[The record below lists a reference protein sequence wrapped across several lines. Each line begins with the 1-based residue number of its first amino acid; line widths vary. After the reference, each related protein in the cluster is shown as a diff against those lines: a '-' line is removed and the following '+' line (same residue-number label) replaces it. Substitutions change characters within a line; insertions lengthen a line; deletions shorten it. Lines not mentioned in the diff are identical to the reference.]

1 MAGWRAREGNAR
13 SAGPWV
19 LFSTIFAS
27 SMAFI
32 DGTALNVA
40 MPAIQDG
47 LHASGVQLLWIVN
60 AYLLM
65 LAALIPVGG
74 SLGDLFGRR
83 KVFSLGIVLFMIA
96 SLVCGLSPSAEFL
109 IGARAIQGIGS
120 SLMIPGSLAIISSF
134 FGPSEKGKAIGTWS
148 AATTIVTVIGPVLG
162 GVLSGAGL
170 WRGVFLINIPLG
182 IAALVPLFLKV
193 PESRNE
199 SVGKRI
205 DFPGSGLLILSLAGL
220 TYGFIS
226 APDGGF
232 QHPRVIASLAIGVL
246 ALAGFLLVE
255 ARSRHPMIPLS
266 LFSSRTFSGTNLL
279 TLALYGALS
288 VGMFFLSLNLVQA
301 QGYSMALAGFAFT
314 PFALVLTA
322 LSRWAGGLVDKSG
335 PRLPLVI
342 GPAIAGLAFLSM
354 AWAGLTPGPSRYWV
368 SFFPGIVLL
377 GVGMGITVAPLTTAV
392 MGSVGSHL
400 SGTASGINNAV
411 SRTAG
416 VLAIA
421 VVGALALVLFS
432 HGLDSRASASG
443 LSLPVRHALSLEA
456 GRLGAAAVPPA
467 AAPAEAAVI
476 RSAIRLAFTDTFR
489 IVMLV
494 CAVLAWMGA
503 ALAGLMVPRN
513 FRPAQ

>member
-1 MAGWRAREGNAR
+1 MAESVRNP
-13 SAGPWV
+13 GPWV

-40 MPAIQDG
+40 LPAIQSG
-47 LHASGVQLLWIVN
+47 LHASGVQLLWVVN

-74 SLGDLFGRR
+74 SLGDLFGRK
-83 KVFSLGIVLFMIA
+83 KVFSLGIGLFMLA
-96 SLVCGLSPSAEFL
+96 SLICGLSPSADFL
-109 IGARAIQGIGS
+109 IWARAVQGIGS
-120 SLMIPGSLAIISSF
+120 ALMVPGSLAIISSF
-134 FGPSEKGKAIGTWS
+134 FGPAEKGRAIGTWS
-148 AATTIVTVIGPVLG
+148 AATTIVTVIGPILG

-170 WRGVFLINIPLG
+170 WRAVFLINIPLG
-182 IAALVPLFLKV
+182 VAALIPLSLKV

-199 SVGKRI
+199 KAQGRI
-205 DFPGSGLLILSLAGL
+205 DAPGAGLLIISLAGL
-220 TYGFIS
+220 TYGFVS
-226 APDGGF
+226 APDDGF
-232 QHPRVIASLAIGVL
+232 GDPRIIAALFLGVA
-246 ALAGFLLVE
+246 ALAGFIFVE
-255 ARSRHPMIPLS
+255 ARSSHPMIPLS

-322 LSRWAGGLVDKSG
+322 LSRWAGGLVDRSG

-342 GPAIAGLAFLSM
+342 GPAVAGFAFFTM
-354 AWAGLTPGPSRYWV
+354 AWAGLTTGPTHYWV
-368 SFFPGIVLL
+368 SFFPGVLL
-377 GVGMGITVAPLTTAV
+377 LGIGMGITVAPLTTAV
-392 MGSVGSHL
+392 MSSVESHL

-421 VVGALALVLFS
+421 VVGALSLVLFA
-432 HGLDSRASASG
+432 HGLDTRATQAG
-443 LSLPVRHALSLEA
+443 LSTPVRQALAVEA
-456 GRLGAAAVPPA
+456 SRLGAAAVPQA
-467 AAPAEAAVI
+467 AAPQDAAAVQ
-476 RSAIRLAFTDTFR
+476 SAIRLAFVDTFK
-489 IVMLV
+489 IVMLL
-494 CAVLAWMGA
+494 CAVLAWVGA
-503 ALAGLMVPRN
+503 ALAGLFVEKN
-513 FRPAQ
+513 FRAAK